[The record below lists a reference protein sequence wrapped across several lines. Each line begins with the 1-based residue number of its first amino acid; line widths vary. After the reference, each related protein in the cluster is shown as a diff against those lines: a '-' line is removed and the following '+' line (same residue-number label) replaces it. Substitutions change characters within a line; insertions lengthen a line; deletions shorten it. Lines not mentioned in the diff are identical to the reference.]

1 MSVSNTARQ
10 IRTLIEVDIEKTQ
23 RGGPRYDE
31 PYIQRYR
38 GSSRPPL
45 NDAGMTWLDQG
56 VEFLDSDGEPLP
68 TITTKGPSQGSCR
81 STLSDL
87 RQKLNRY
94 PHDDAGGKSLSDVV
108 GLIATEPGAI
118 RWIENGRSKEA
129 REYGKALSGA
139 CRMIAQGFHHIY
151 PDVEIRVNVNT
162 SEGSLARPKT
172 MEAYHEERRVTAE
185 DSYRRLAAKV
195 EALEDS
201 GLTRPR
207 AVDEVMREGGESC
220 SRWRAYEA
228 LKFVRK
234 ERHSGRGESA

>member
-23 RGGPRYDE
+23 RGGPRLDE
-31 PYIQRYR
+31 PYIQQYR

-45 NDAGMTWLDQG
+45 NDAGLTWLDQG
-56 VEFLDSDGEPLP
+56 VEFTDAEGDPLP
-68 TITTKGPSQGSCR
+68 KITTKGPSQGSCR

-94 PHDDAGGKSLSDVV
+94 PHSKAGGKSLSDVV

-118 RWIENGRSKEA
+118 RWIENGRSEEA
-129 REYGKALSGA
+129 RQYGKALSGA

-151 PDVEIRVNVNT
+151 PDVEIRVNLDT
-162 SEGSLARPKT
+162 SEESLARPKT

-207 AVDEVMREGGESC
+207 AVDAVTSERTEPC
-220 SRWRAYEA
+220 SRSRVYEA
-228 LKFVRK
+228 LNFVKR
-234 ERHSGRGESA
+234 ERGESA